1 MEGNLPSGL
10 PDQAARGRQDGRG
23 LGEVLAP
30 QPLEAG
36 PAVRAE
42 APAEVVAAAESGLP
56 SSEQVA
62 AAGAGAR
69 PEQGAAAEGVPPE
82 QVAAAQGAA
91 VTDGAQPEQVQV
103 AAAMDSDSPVRAESS
118 VQVPGDVTAAAVA
131 MEGVPVEGQAGIE
144 EEAPPGPLA
153 MVVYSGGASGAA
165 AAVGAAMTTELSL
178 VRSAAPVT
186 PAPARPSLEEDV
198 VGRQRTR
205 FTMDV
210 FRQASRVKPWQL
222 GKVPSGPIIPESRAK
237 RKATKPVAGSRKSS
251 RVAQRLVVQP
261 LSSVPEVE
269 AGENAGTG
277 EELGTGEPAGA
288 AEAVAAEEAVGTG
301 EGNIATG
308 AREEWYTR
316 RGPIDMEELLGALQE
331 EERFVFVRWEGRIK
345 AYTSQDPTVR
355 PPPALAAL
363 KLEDVLPL
371 EWDRE
376 QQPTLR
382 VGPTIPFWDPRII
395 ARMLRKG
402 EVILSDEEM
411 AWRLKTGDGRRN
423 LWKFRESRPTDQVRL
438 KQLEAAYLTAYQ
450 EYSLA
455 HGAGLKAEEG
465 DHTMYGVEEAQTV
478 LAARELPVPPR
489 TGKQQVE
496 VEESEEDAEMEL
508 AVQQSLQPPVTG
520 GGTHDVEAGTS
531 GAVRQPVVVPPR
543 SLSPVGGAAEE
554 SPVQATVP
562 PVPVPEQA
570 TGRTVDAIGL
580 EYLWMEM
587 GQVVREI
594 LRRCTGTGGLLD
606 DPRIDQLFNEYAAQ
620 FEDDDEGQ

>member
-30 QPLEAG
+30 QPLETG

-91 VTDGAQPEQVQV
+91 ATDGAQPEQVQV
-103 AAAMDSDSPVRAESS
+103 AAAMDVDSPVRAESS
-118 VQVPGDVTAAAVA
+118 VQVTGDVTAAA

-165 AAVGAAMTTELSL
+165 AAVGAAMTTELSP

-222 GKVPSGPIIPESRAK
+222 GKVPSSPIIPESRAK

-261 LSSVPEVE
+261 VSSVPGVE
-269 AGENAGTG
+269 AGEDAGTG

-316 RGPIDMEELLGALQE
+316 R
-331 EERFVFVRWEGRIK
+331 RTHR
-345 AYTSQDPTVR
+345 
-355 PPPALAAL
+355 
-363 KLEDVLPL
+363 
-371 EWDRE
+371 
-376 QQPTLR
+376 
-382 VGPTIPFWDPRII
+382 
-395 ARMLRKG
+395 
-402 EVILSDEEM
+402 
-411 AWRLKTGDGRRN
+411 DG
-423 LWKFRESRPTDQVRL
+423 
-438 KQLEAAYLTAYQ
+438 
-450 EYSLA
+450 
-455 HGAGLKAEEG
+455 
-465 DHTMYGVEEAQTV
+465 GV
-478 LAARELPVPPR
+478 
-489 TGKQQVE
+489 
-496 VEESEEDAEMEL
+496 
-508 AVQQSLQPPVTG
+508 
-520 GGTHDVEAGTS
+520 
-531 GAVRQPVVVPPR
+531 
-543 SLSPVGGAAEE
+543 VGGA
-554 SPVQATVP
+554 SG
-562 PVPVPEQA
+562 
-570 TGRTVDAIGL
+570 GRAL
-580 EYLWMEM
+580 CLH
-587 GQVVREI
+587 QVA
-594 LRRCTGTGGLLD
+594 G
-606 DPRIDQLFNEYAAQ
+606 
-620 FEDDDEGQ
+620 